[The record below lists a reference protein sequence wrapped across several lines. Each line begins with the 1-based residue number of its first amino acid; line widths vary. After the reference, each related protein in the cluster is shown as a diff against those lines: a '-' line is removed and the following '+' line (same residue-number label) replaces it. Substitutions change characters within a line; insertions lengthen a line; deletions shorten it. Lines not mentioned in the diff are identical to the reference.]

1 MKMWRVY
8 QIFHNPQ
15 PNKRVCVQYCA
26 FQISNIK
33 CADDYYYH
41 ATQILT
47 DWKLII
53 IVLVIVLVAVFLLLL
68 GEAIPFLRRTVVLV
82 DDPEHGDGRNV
93 RSCDLPYLPLVSF
106 RKKLY
111 PY

>member
-15 PNKRVCVQYCA
+15 PNKRVSAYNSSDEQCLL
-26 FQISNIK
+26 
-33 CADDYYYH
+33 ADVSHY

-47 DWKLII
+47 DWKLIV
-53 IVLVIVLVAVFLLLL
+53 IVLVIVSVAVLLLLL

-93 RSCDLPYLPLVSF
+93 RSHG
-106 RKKLY
+106 
-111 PY
+111 